1 MIPAINYQL
10 VATASSKLLRCEYI
24 WPILHYNRDRTD
36 SFSRRRMISLIS
48 PTIRSMRSFR
58 LLLLVGL
65 AGITIA
71 QAPSPFQ
78 QVGSVSQLMVDIIY
92 PTSDALFYIERDP
105 PKNDHDWNVIRGTAL
120 TLAESGNLLLMGSRA
135 RDQDRWVKD
144 TKLLIDAGAAAFRA
158 AQKKDMQA
166 ILDLNE
172 QLSASCTTCHRHYRP
187 N

>member
-1 MIPAINYQL
+1 
-10 VATASSKLLRCEYI
+10 
-24 WPILHYNRDRTD
+24 
-36 SFSRRRMISLIS
+36 
-48 PTIRSMRSFR
+48 MRIFR
-58 LLLLVGL
+58 LFLLAGL
-65 AGITIA
+65 AGVMIA

-78 QVGSVSQLMVDIIY
+78 PVGSVSQLMVDIIY

-144 TKLLIDAGAAAFRA
+144 TRLLIDAGTAAFRA
-158 AQKKDMQA
+158 AQKKDIQA

-172 QLSASCTTCHRHYRP
+172 RLSASCTTCHRDYRL
-187 N
+187 NYGK